1 MDVLDH
7 TVLNK
12 SHGNV
17 KTRYPNS
24 TRNLTRRKPCF
35 LMNEPFTL
43 LSKNLPG
50 ALPYDGPGFM
60 LVYALN
66 IYFKKQFKKQC
77 EQLGT
82 KVKSRVQQA
91 EANRILL
98 LKAST
103 QRRAAESLRKKL
115 ARERKYKE
123 CVYEAI
129 YRKSEKKR
137 AHDRLLKVQQVAWF
151 VCNKREIEREDEGH
165 VRRSAGKAKKQR
177 AEYLRQRRNLNT
189 HQSSKSKMMNEQGE
203 YLSRKLARCWRRFV
217 KLRKT
222 TFSLAKACLSLGID
236 EKFVKTI
243 PFEDV
248 AHRMELTT
256 TIQTVKA
263 FVGCLECRLMISQ
276 AVIGSRC
283 NTTNIDH
290 LLQYVAFPTH
300 RDSSS
305 KVSRGGV
312 KSIKPGN
319 KEAQKLVKLSRYPVK
334 VSLYAYIIIGHPDI
348 VFSRQSECETTP
360 AESTANF
367 IQEFELLIKIIING
381 PIRCAK
387 CSYLQH
393 FVDWT
398 STDAK
403 LLERDLV
410 RAACQL
416 ELSTTRSGNASKD
429 KALKEQTLLRESVKC
444 PSGVAEVGCM
454 HSLSD
459 MHTKASEKNHMHT
472 KASNRLNSEN
482 FQKSSTHLS
491 ERSSVSISCNS
502 YSLTESCQRSGNKGG
517 PYFDID
523 GSFFCPYFDIDGSFL
538 VKGVDFLPSRNATGV
553 TDRGLSLNLM
563 FSENELLVN
572 EIIHKYQ
579 SAFANGLDVAHE
591 DHNSLKD
598 GVLESMKNDD
608 LDFSWVLK
616 LMKEVRD
623 ELYEIETIDVDILE
637 QMLKSGEV
645 DMAYL
650 RSILEFALITLRK
663 LSAPAND
670 EAMIELHNKILRE
683 LGEVPLPGDESK
695 VSYVLSIIK
704 GLHFTLQEIQILK
717 REISQAQIK
726 LLEPVIRGPASLEH
740 LIISTDM
747 AFANRHGP
755 QWLSSVSPYVEQE
768 WHEHMDY
775 LCDFTKYSDSSENL
789 FPSTLWTRGTTYSV
803 PEIRSSTSNAVHD
816 QPECPKEPMGLLVRL
831 SLLKLVN
838 RVEGLT
844 PEDLPETLKLNVFRF
859 RTVQFILLFMHASLP
874 SKNLVT
880 NSADVEYIVSQ
891 CFERLCKL
899 LDDVEEVGL
908 SDIIEKIMSIF
919 SATGDWGVVFNVLW
933 FSGLNMVSVGLLR
946 VSLNRTNVEL

>member
-1 MDVLDH
+1 MVHVANSLEQKKINEGGVALSFPANDDVSRSSSPKEFPRRLGHCLLVPPKTSLSAADID
-7 TVLNK
+7 NK
-12 SHGNV
+12 L
-17 KTRYPNS
+17 KEAD
-24 TRNLTRRKPCF
+24 LRRQRF
-35 LMNEPFTL
+35 YEL
-43 LSKNLPG
+43 LSSKARPKVRRPSNIGLERENLAQRLQAKLSVAKEKRINVLG
-50 ALPYDGPGFM
+50 EAQMRLANQGELQQATKHGVE
-60 LVYALN
+60 L
-66 IYFKKQFKKQC
+66 QFKKQC

-82 KVKSRVQQA
+82 KVKFQVQQA
-91 EANRILL
+91 EANIILL
-98 LKAST
+98 KVST
-103 QRRAAESLRKKL
+103 QRRAVESMRQKL
-115 ARERKYKE
+115 AQERKYKE

-129 YRKSEKKR
+129 YQRAAIERRRTGFLEAERKR
-137 AHDRLLKVQQVAWF
+137 THDRLLKVRQVAWF
-151 VCNKREIEREDEGH
+151 VCNKREIERERMKDMLDDRLEM
-165 VRRSAGKAKKQR
+165 KQR

-189 HQSSKSKMMNEQGE
+189 HQSSK
-203 YLSRKLARCWRRFV
+203 CWRRIV

-222 TFSLAKACLSLGID
+222 TFSLAKACLSLGND
-236 EKFVKTI
+236 EKIVKTI
-243 PFEDV
+243 PFEDL

-263 FVGCLECRLMISQ
+263 FPIL
-276 AVIGSRC
+276 A
-283 NTTNIDH
+283 NIDH
-290 LLQYVAFPTH
+290 LLRCVAFPTH
-300 RDSSS
+300 KDSSS

-319 KEAQKLVKLSRYPVK
+319 NEAQKLVKLSRYP
-334 VSLYAYIIIGHPDI
+334 
-348 VFSRQSECETTP
+348 
-360 AESTANF
+360 
-367 IQEFELLIKIIING
+367 LLIKIIING

-387 CSYLQH
+387 VNESFAGSDCRTFRSQLEAFDKAWYSYLHH
-393 FVDWT
+393 FVDWKFE
-398 STDAK
+398 DAK

-416 ELSTTRSGNASKD
+416 ELSTTGSGNASKD

-482 FQKSSTHLS
+482 LQKSSTHLS

-502 YSLTESCQRSGNKGG
+502 SSLTESCQRSGNKGG
-517 PYFDID
+517 L
-523 GSFFCPYFDIDGSFL
+523 YFDIDGSFL
-538 VKGVDFLPSRNATGV
+538 VKGVDYLPSRNATGI

-572 EIIHKYQ
+572 EIIHKHQ
-579 SAFANGLDVAHE
+579 SAFTNGLDVAHE

-608 LDFSWVLK
+608 LHFSWVLK

-623 ELYEIETIDVDILE
+623 ELYEIETIDVDA
-637 QMLKSGEV
+637 

-704 GLHFTLQEIQILK
+704 GLHFTCRRFRLILK

-726 LLEPVIRGPASLEH
+726 LLEPVIRGPASLEY

-755 QWLSSVSPYVEQE
+755 P
-768 WHEHMDY
+768 
-775 LCDFTKYSDSSENL
+775 
-789 FPSTLWTRGTTYSV
+789 
-803 PEIRSSTSNAVHD
+803 VHG

-844 PEDLPETLKLNVFRF
+844 LEDLPETLKLNVFRF
-859 RTVQFILLFMHASLP
+859 RTVQFILLFM
-874 SKNLVT
+874 
-880 NSADVEYIVSQ
+880 YIVSQ

-899 LDDVEEVGL
+899 LDGVEELGL

-946 VSLNRTNVEL
+946 VSLNRINVELKRELEIVDE